1 MKWLIPSKEWLLAP
15 DLRLDA
21 PYREAVNWTREFT
34 PQPDKDSYS
43 VAYEYA
49 KRKYD
54 QSVAHFDALDKKA
67 DELMRTAVTIAAL
80 LVAAI
85 KALDVDVTGW
95 VIGASLAFLATVILA
110 AITRRP
116 TLQATPGSV
125 REVLDFVDDFRI
137 HDRHQIEALVAASL
151 RCAIVGTQPAI
162 RWKSNQ
168 ISRATVLFV
177 AGILL
182 LLPVFL

>member
-1 MKWLIPSKEWLLAP
+1 MKWLIPSKEWLLPP
-15 DLRLDA
+15 DLEQDA
-21 PYREAVNWTREFT
+21 PYRDAVGWAREFT
-34 PQPDKDSYS
+34 PEADKDSYS

-49 KRKYD
+49 KRKFD

-67 DELMRTAVTIAAL
+67 DELMRTAATIAAL

-85 KALDVDVTGW
+85 KALDVNVTGW
-95 VIGASLAFLATVILA
+95 MIAAFALFLLTIILA

-162 RWKSNQ
+162 KWKSNQ
-168 ISRATVLFV
+168 ISRATALFV
-177 AGILL
+177 LAVLL
-182 LLPVFL
+182 LLPAFL

>member
-1 MKWLIPSKEWLLAP
+1 MKWLIPSVEWILAP
-15 DLRLDA
+15 DLELDA
-21 PYREAVNWTREFT
+21 PYRDAILWAREFT
-34 PQPDKDSYS
+34 PQAEKDSYG
-43 VAYEYA
+43 VAYEHA

-54 QSVAHFDALDKKA
+54 RSVAHFDALDKKA

-80 LVAAI
+80 FVAAI
-85 KALDVDVTGW
+85 KALDVNVTGW
-95 VIGASLAFLATVILA
+95 TIGAFAMFLLTIVLA

-125 REVLDFVDDFRI
+125 REVLDFVDDYRI

-151 RCAIVGTQPAI
+151 RCAIVGMQPAI

-168 ISRATVLFV
+168 ISRATALFV
-177 AGILL
+177 GGVLL
-182 LLPVFL
+182 LLPAFL